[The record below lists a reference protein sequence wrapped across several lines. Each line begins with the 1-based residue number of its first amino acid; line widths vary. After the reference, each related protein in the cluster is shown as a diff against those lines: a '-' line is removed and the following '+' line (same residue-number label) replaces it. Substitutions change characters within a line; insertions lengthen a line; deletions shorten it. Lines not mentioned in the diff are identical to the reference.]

1 MLQKRAKLSEIL
13 LNVHQEYIVPLD
25 HQSYNCNKNIDSNA
39 MKNIMQSYICIVL
52 FLSNHAFTL
61 FRFVLNSLKHRELFL
76 TSSLLFWIYPIS
88 NLPTDNEGEINKG
101 TKNSPIATTMK
112 LIGQYTR
119 QLINV

>member
-39 MKNIMQSYICIVL
+39 MKNFMQIYICIVI

-61 FRFVLNSLKHRELFL
+61 FRFVLNSL
-76 TSSLLFWIYPIS
+76 
-88 NLPTDNEGEINKG
+88 
-101 TKNSPIATTMK
+101 
-112 LIGQYTR
+112 
-119 QLINV
+119 